1 MDSLSSGLGYVIAFV
16 QVLFSYWLKRIIV
29 VIVGRVMIFVL
40 FWLLLILS
48 LAFVL
53 GIGVVICVVVAFCCL
68 CGGHCCVLIEFAF
81 VFLVI

>member
-16 QVLFSYWLKRIIV
+16 QVLCSSWLKRIIV

-53 GIGVVICVVVAFCCL
+53 GIGVVSCVVGVVAL
-68 CGGHCCVLIEFAF
+68 LL
-81 VFLVI
+81 FL